1 MHISQHIQSQIYDF
15 ISHRFSNI
23 SVDRHSMETP
33 IWTLSVTGEYS
44 LSLFVTKGMPFTVV
58 VEEVVSTNYGE
69 KALKDAKD
77 IESAL
82 NDNIKYE

>member
-1 MHISQHIQSQIYDF
+1 MHISQHIQSQVYDF

-33 IWTLSVTGEYS
+33 IWTLSSIGEYS
-44 LSLFVTKGMPFTVV
+44 LSLFLTKGKPFSVM
-58 VEEVVSTNYGE
+58 VEEVVSTKYGE
-69 KALKDAKD
+69 KALKDAND
-77 IESAL
+77 IASAL

>member
-1 MHISQHIQSQIYDF
+1 MHISQHIQSQVYDF